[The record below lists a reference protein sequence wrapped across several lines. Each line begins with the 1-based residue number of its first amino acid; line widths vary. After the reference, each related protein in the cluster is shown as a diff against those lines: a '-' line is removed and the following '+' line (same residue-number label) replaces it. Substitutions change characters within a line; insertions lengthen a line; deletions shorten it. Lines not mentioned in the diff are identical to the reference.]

1 MAVPDEESPLL
12 QHDTPQ
18 RDSETQEDDRARSG
32 YSSIASKHEFGS
44 QSKGATPEDA
54 APDGKYGKLSD
65 IYGRKGVL
73 IFSYVVFAVG
83 CATWYV
89 VQVGEPPARLALMN
103 G

>member
-18 RDSETQEDDRARSG
+18 RDSETQADDHARSG

-54 APDGKYGKLSD
+54 APDGK
-65 IYGRKGVL
+65 V
-73 IFSYVVFAVG
+73 YVV
-83 CATWYV
+83 
-89 VQVGEPPARLALMN
+89 LAMLMLSSHSLWTALLA
-103 G
+103 